1 MTWPLVGPAPQHPQL
16 VHPAAVPV
24 AVLLVRVPA
33 QPARDRRHPRGP
45 RDQHGVVPGAREAGP
60 GGDRDAERRAG
71 LSAGAVERCQGGGF
85 VTGSGHLHRARHSL
99 LAPVVGLGSGGSHA
113 WSAPEREQ
121 ASMTAV
127 GALQDRFAY
136 VRFGSGPAELV
147 VLPGLAF
154 DNPAPRL
161 ATARA
166 YAWSMRRL
174 AAGRTITVL
183 HRPRGV
189 VPVDAFDEPTLETA
203 DLADLYAPV
212 LEGEFG
218 AVDVLAFSTGGLVA
232 QHLALR
238 HPELVRRLILVVSG
252 ARIADAGRRICHA
265 MATLCQQE
273 DWRSLRRTL
282 AASAVDG
289 PVATRLA
296 SWLSG
301 SGRQP
306 DPRDVA
312 DFRATVAADLRH
324 DTTNALQ
331 GITAPTLVLGGRDD
345 PYFPEPVL
353 RSTAAEIPD
362 ALVKVHAG
370 GHGVPKHHSGWLQ
383 SEVAEFLNSAPPTGE
398 ST

>member
-1 MTWPLVGPAPQHPQL
+1 
-16 VHPAAVPV
+16 
-24 AVLLVRVPA
+24 
-33 QPARDRRHPRGP
+33 
-45 RDQHGVVPGAREAGP
+45 
-60 GGDRDAERRAG
+60 
-71 LSAGAVERCQGGGF
+71 
-85 VTGSGHLHRARHSL
+85 
-99 LAPVVGLGSGGSHA
+99 
-113 WSAPEREQ
+113 
-121 ASMTAV
+121 MTAV

-189 VPVDAFDEPTLETA
+189 VPVDALDEPTLETA

-218 AVDVLAFSTGGLVA
+218 AVDVLAFSTGGLIA

-252 ARIADAGRRICHA
+252 ARIADAGRQICHT

-289 PVATRLA
+289 PVATHLA
-296 SWLSG
+296 SWFSG
-301 SGRQP
+301 SGREP
-306 DPRDVA
+306 DRRDVA

-383 SEVAEFLNSAPPTGE
+383 SEVAEFLNSAPSTGE